1 MIKLTNKE
9 VTPEDMI
16 LIDEAR
22 DAIRILQ
29 QKEDAVFNNLLKDL
43 NLEVGPE
50 DDRAMDYDYLFD
62 YVHNSIFFNS
72 GVTTAE
78 ENES

>member
-1 MIKLTNKE
+1 MIKLTNRE
-9 VTPEDMI
+9 VTTTDMS

-43 NLEVGPE
+43 NLKIGPE
-50 DDRAMDYDYLFD
+50 DDRAQDYDYLFD
-62 YVHNSIFFNS
+62 YVYNSIFSNS
-72 GVTTAE
+72 EVTTAE
-78 ENES
+78 KNES